1 MKTLKYPAILAVG
14 LGLSA
19 LTAVSRADYLQAT
32 AGGGGGVLGTQSDT
46 GTTSASV
53 SSSQGGGSALV
64 SYGGVSLQASAV
76 SNSTAHPLYNAS
88 GAWYDTITIV
98 NPALTGQTGTARF
111 TFSISGGFDLN
122 STAFNTAINYADV
135 YWDKEQTNLAVEFE
149 VNTGTVFDPA
159 FGTVT
164 SFSHD
169 YDFTYGT
176 PFSINPGA
184 VVRASGGSTG
194 GTASVNLRIAQTGMS
209 VTSNGNPTPYTS
221 SSNTGSALATVAT
234 SGTSFLTS
242 PISLANSGLG
252 SHGTSMSIIDGT
264 TTADRTVSAS
274 FVGAAALGGTGGTVG
289 GDALSLTGLGDTPG
303 QATDTF
309 TLRMSYNEA
318 DMIAQFGSESN
329 LSLLWLNPATNLWQG
344 ATDGNFGGTP
354 FFAGDGAYNPGTDFQ
369 LGYYG
374 VDTADNYVWAVLDH
388 NSEFAVGQLSPTPEP
403 SSAVLLASGLVAWIP
418 RRRRRGTA

>member
-1 MKTLKYPAILAVG
+1 
-14 LGLSA
+14 
-19 LTAVSRADYLQAT
+19 
-32 AGGGGGVLGTQSDT
+32 
-46 GTTSASV
+46 
-53 SSSQGGGSALV
+53 V

-135 YWDKEQTNLAVEFE
+135 YWDRDQANLAVEFE
-149 VNTGTVFDPA
+149 INTGTVFDPPI
-159 FGTVT
+159 GTVN

-184 VVRASGGSTG
+184 AVRASGGSTG
-194 GTASVNLRIAQTGMS
+194 GSASVNLRIAQTSMS

-242 PISLANSGLG
+242 PISLANAGLG
-252 SHGTSMSIIDGT
+252 SHGTTMSIIDGT

-274 FVGAAALGGTGGTVG
+274 FVGAGALAGTSGTVID
-289 GDALSLTGLGDTPG
+289 DALSLDGLGSTPG

-318 DMIAQFGSESN
+318 DAIAQFGSESN
-329 LSLLWLNPATNLWQG
+329 LALLWQNPATGLWVN
-344 ATDGNFGGTP
+344 AVDGNFGGAP

-388 NSEFAVGQLSPTPEP
+388 NSEFAVGQITPTPEP
-403 SSAVLLASGLVAWIP
+403 SSTLLLAAGFVTSIM
-418 RRRRRGTA
+418 RRRRGNA